1 MDLHCERP
9 IHTCFCQLCN
19 TAQPSLVHCVKCS
32 NYFCQCSAVCT
43 LYSDE
48 EQCAVKKYA
57 LALYKSAAPAEIA
70 LECCVHCALP
80 MQWKCVQK
88 SAKQCIMDCILGNTL
103 QLTIIRNVYRKVQ
116 SVPTQIPNIPNIGNT
131 NTVHQILET
140 PAHWPSSSATHIL
153 VQCTDL
159 HWHVLCCVVQYCTRA
174 LIYSGVSC
182 VGVCHITHV

>member
-1 MDLHCERP
+1 MDLHCELPIRINYEEEEEDNNNEDEEEEEEEGDDNDDNNNAMDLLIMDLQCERP

-19 TAQPSLVHCVKCS
+19 TAQPSLVHCVKRS
-32 NYFCQCSAVCT
+32 NYLCQCSAVCT
-43 LYSDE
+43 LYIVQWWRTVCSE
-48 EQCAVKKYA
+48 KYA

-116 SVPTQIPNIPNIGNT
+116 SVRT
-131 NTVHQILET
+131 
-140 PAHWPSSSATHIL
+140 
-153 VQCTDL
+153 
-159 HWHVLCCVVQYCTRA
+159 
-174 LIYSGVSC
+174 
-182 VGVCHITHV
+182 